1 MSVLAISSKLC
12 FENRI
17 DVTMKTL
24 SKSFFLCLAERYSQQ
39 HQDLSDVGKAIA
51 TFCLSDKYRRKLKIS
66 SMIRRMS
73 ARERELSR
81 NDASR
86 FKLRSWRYDFFSVL
100 NLLHI
105 IKLAYKIHFL
115 IIFLTSGAPSCRG
128 NPNVH
133 SRLEKAS
140 PCPEFRSK
148 ISENIVLPD

>member
-66 SMIRRMS
+66 SMVDRMS
-73 ARERELSR
+73 TRERELSR

-100 NLLHI
+100 NLLYI
-105 IKLAYKIHFL
+105 IKLPYPTKSISHHFFFD
-115 IIFLTSGAPSCRG
+115 IWRAFL
-128 NPNVH
+128 
-133 SRLEKAS
+133 SR
-140 PCPEFRSK
+140 
-148 ISENIVLPD
+148 